1 MNLLI
6 HLFLVIWKNI
16 FWGFFLDFSCVPYLA
31 YRLPGSSYL
40 PHHPGVLLFLLSH
53 WFISYFGVV
62 SKHSFIGTSLSFVHS
77 RKVVEF
83 RQLRKYLTQRRNSQK
98 VEKRSIQLARRVW
111 FMEKKKNAKVKYVT
125 DKKKSYKKPWEH
137 FGWWDEV
144 ISKQW
149 VIWRDANKKK
159 LLTQVRWTCAWREA
173 YPQLLKPWI
182 SIWLSGYLHPPLLN
196 EGVGLN

>member
-111 FMEKKKNAKVKYVT
+111 FMEKKKRKSKVRNWQ
-125 DKKKSYKKPWEH
+125 KKIIQKTMRTFWMV
-137 FGWWDEV
+137 GWGHIKTVSDM
-144 ISKQW
+144 K
-149 VIWRDANKKK
+149 R
-159 LLTQVRWTCAWREA
+159 C
-173 YPQLLKPWI
+173 
-182 SIWLSGYLHPPLLN
+182 
-196 EGVGLN
+196 